1 VGTPNE
7 VYEEPRTTYVA
18 DFLGVSNLMDA
29 RAEGPDGDG
38 RCKVRLGDFQLLA
51 GQGESDARGEAR
63 IVIRPERVALEAQ
76 GATGENRVPGMVER
90 VVYVGSILQVIV
102 HLAPG
107 QTLQAWI
114 QNQGEGVPFGQGTP
128 VTVHLPVDALR
139 VLIDAGPLGDSIT
152 GAEGE
157 AAEGEVA

>member
-1 VGTPNE
+1 
-7 VYEEPRTTYVA
+7 
-18 DFLGVSNLMDA
+18 
-29 RAEGPDGDG
+29 
-38 RCKVRLGDFQLLA
+38 
-51 GQGESDARGEAR
+51 
-63 IVIRPERVALEAQ
+63 
-76 GATGENRVPGMVER
+76 MVER

-114 QNQGEGVPFGQGTP
+114 QNQGEGVPYGQGTP

-139 VLIDAGPLGDSIT
+139 VLIDAGPLGDSVT
-152 GAEGE
+152 GAEAE